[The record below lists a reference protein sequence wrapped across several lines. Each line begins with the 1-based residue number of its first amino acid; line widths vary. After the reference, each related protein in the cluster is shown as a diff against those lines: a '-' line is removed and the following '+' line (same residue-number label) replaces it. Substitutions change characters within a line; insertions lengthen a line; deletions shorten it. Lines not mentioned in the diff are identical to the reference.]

1 MSKPLNLARGCVSKV
16 GRWQA
21 VPPNQ
26 AMPMSPKNNSNIAK
40 GAKSRKRPRKIKR
53 LALASSPPNSETRIE
68 SASFVAAVEA
78 IYSTAAQPDMWP
90 NALQATADVFEDIGA
105 NLIWRRDDGS
115 FGTIVSPALR
125 MAQLDYEA
133 GWWRQDIRAIRAIE
147 YAYRSAGGPIT
158 EQHVV
163 SPEEIESHP
172 FFTEFQQRHG
182 LKWIASVQI
191 SPDPR
196 IVVAISV
203 QRAPSKP
210 PYGDEELSALSRL
223 GRHAEHALRLG
234 IRILN
239 AEATNIGLADAL
251 TRVGLAAFVLDGL
264 GRVVF
269 SNLAANRLIDNGLS
283 IVNQRL
289 MARTPSD
296 CAALDSII
304 KKMIAR
310 WPENLVEN
318 PTPIII
324 QRGSESHPLVIYV
337 LPIAMSVNSPKH
349 YLADAKMI
357 VLAVDQQARDPV
369 DPALVRDLLGLTLG
383 EARVASLVGA
393 GLPPREAAHQLGI
406 SEETARTSLKRVFA
420 KVGIA
425 RQSELAVML
434 TKLTVR

>member
-1 MSKPLNLARGCVSKV
+1 MSQKKSD
-16 GRWQA
+16 
-21 VPPNQ
+21 
-26 AMPMSPKNNSNIAK
+26 IAK
-40 GAKSRKRPRKIKR
+40 GVKSRKRARRIARSAIP
-53 LALASSPPNSETRIE
+53 SSPPPSEAGTE

-78 IYSTAAQPDMWP
+78 IYGTAAQPEKWP
-90 NALQATADVFEDIGA
+90 HALQATADVFGDVGA
-105 NLIWRRDDGS
+105 NLLWRRDDGS
-115 FGTIVSPALR
+115 FGTIVSPTLQ
-125 MAQLDYEA
+125 MAQQDYEA

-147 YAYRSAGGPIT
+147 YAYRSAGGPVTDRGVI
-158 EQHVV
+158 
-163 SPEEIESHP
+163 SPEEMESHP
-172 FFTEFQQRHG
+172 FYTGFLQRHG
-182 LKWIASVQI
+182 LKWIASIQI

-196 IVVAISV
+196 TVVAISI

-210 PYGDEELSALSRL
+210 PFGDKELSVLSRL

-234 IRILN
+234 IRLLN

-269 SNLAANRLIDNGLS
+269 SNLAANKLVDNGLS
-283 IVNQRL
+283 IVDQRL
-289 MARTPSD
+289 MARLPSD
-296 CAALDSII
+296 CAALDSLI
-304 KKMIAR
+304 KKMIASR
-310 WPENLVEN
+310 PEDLAEI
-318 PTPIII
+318 PTPIIV
-324 QRGSESHPLVIYV
+324 QRSPESHPLVVYA
-337 LPIAMSVNSPKH
+337 LPIAMSADSPMH
-349 YLADAKMI
+349 YFADAKMI
-357 VLAVDQQARDPV
+357 VLAVEQRAHDPA

-420 KVGIA
+420 KVGIS

>member
-1 MSKPLNLARGCVSKV
+1 M
-16 GRWQA
+16 
-21 VPPNQ
+21 NQ
-26 AMPMSPKNNSNIAK
+26 KNSNSAK
-40 GAKSRKRPRKIKR
+40 GATSRKRPRRTARSAIPS
-53 LALASSPPNSETRIE
+53 SSPPSSEAGTE

-78 IYSTAAQPDMWP
+78 IYSTAAQPDKWP
-90 NALQATADVFEDIGA
+90 HALQAAADVFGDVGA
-105 NLIWRRDDGS
+105 NLLWRRDDGS
-115 FGTIVSPALR
+115 FGTIVSPTLLV
-125 MAQLDYEA
+125 AQQDYEA

-147 YAYRSAGGPIT
+147 YAYRSTGGPVT
-158 EQHVV
+158 ERDVV
-163 SPEEIESHP
+163 SPEEMESHP
-172 FFTEFQQRHG
+172 FFTGFQKRHG

-196 IVVAISV
+196 IIVAISV

-210 PYGDEELSALSRL
+210 PFGEKELSVLSRL

-234 IRILN
+234 IRLLN

-269 SNLAANRLIDNGLS
+269 SNSAANKLIDNGLS
-283 IVNQRL
+283 IVDQRL
-289 MARTPSD
+289 MTRMPSD
-296 CAALDSII
+296 GAALDSLI
-304 KKMIAR
+304 KKMIASR
-310 WPENLVEN
+310 PEDLAEI

-324 QRGSESHPLVIYV
+324 QRGPESHPLVVYA
-337 LPIAMSVNSPKH
+337 LPIAMSANSPNH
-349 YLADAKMI
+349 YLVDAKMI
-357 VLAVDQQARDPV
+357 VLAVDQQAHDPA

-420 KVGIA
+420 KVGVS

>member
-1 MSKPLNLARGCVSKV
+1 M
-16 GRWQA
+16 
-21 VPPNQ
+21 
-26 AMPMSPKNNSNIAK
+26 
-40 GAKSRKRPRKIKR
+40 
-53 LALASSPPNSETRIE
+53 
-68 SASFVAAVEA
+68 
-78 IYSTAAQPDMWP
+78 
-90 NALQATADVFEDIGA
+90 
-105 NLIWRRDDGS
+105 
-115 FGTIVSPALR
+115 
-125 MAQLDYEA
+125 
-133 GWWRQDIRAIRAIE
+133 
-147 YAYRSAGGPIT
+147 
-158 EQHVV
+158 
-163 SPEEIESHP
+163 ESHP
-172 FFTEFQQRHG
+172 FFTGFQKRHG

-196 IVVAISV
+196 IIVAISV

-210 PYGDEELSALSRL
+210 PFGEKELSVLSRL

-234 IRILN
+234 IRLLN

-269 SNLAANRLIDNGLS
+269 SNSAANKLIDNGLS
-283 IVNQRL
+283 IVDQRL
-289 MARTPSD
+289 MTRMPSD
-296 CAALDSII
+296 GAALDSLI
-304 KKMIAR
+304 KKMIASR
-310 WPENLVEN
+310 PEDLAEI

-324 QRGSESHPLVIYV
+324 QRGPESHPLVVYA
-337 LPIAMSVNSPKH
+337 LPIAMSANSPNH
-349 YLADAKMI
+349 YLVDAKMI
-357 VLAVDQQARDPV
+357 VLAVDQQAHDPA

-420 KVGIA
+420 KVGVS